1 MSRLYGPVLKK
12 GTKGVLAATVTML
25 LLNSNLSAAND
36 GTITFTGKIS
46 DVTCLVSGGTEDGAP
61 SASGDFTVA
70 LDQVSTSALA
80 TNNAVAG
87 DKKFYISLKGQEC
100 ASGKTANI
108 LYERAQS
115 AAIDS
120 VTGRLK
126 NLVSDGSA
134 AQNVQIAILNH
145 DKTAL
150 NLNNGHVS
158 HQPKVIANN
167 EARFDYWAQYVA
179 TGGAASA
186 GNVQTSVVYSVA
198 YN

>member
-1 MSRLYGPVLKK
+1 MSKLYVPALKK
-12 GTKGVLAATVTML
+12 GTNGVLAATVTLL
-25 LLNSNLSAAND
+25 LLNSNLSAASD

-46 DVTCLVSGGTEDGAP
+46 DVTCLVTGGTENGTA
-61 SASGDFTVA
+61 SAGGDFTVA
-70 LDQVSTSALA
+70 LDQISTSALA
-80 TNNAVAG
+80 VNNAKAG
-87 DKKFYISLKGQEC
+87 DKKFFISLKGQNC

-108 LYERAQS
+108 VYERAQS

-126 NLVSDGSA
+126 NLSA
-134 AQNVQIAILNH
+134 SGAAKNVQIAILNH
-145 DKTAL
+145 DKSAL

-158 HQPKVIANN
+158 HQAKVIAAN

-186 GNVQTSVVYSVA
+186 GVVQTNVVYSVA

>member
-12 GTKGVLAATVTML
+12 GTKGILAATVTML

-61 SASGDFTVA
+61 SSSGDFTVA

-150 NLNNGHVS
+150 NLNNGHIS

>member
-12 GTKGVLAATVTML
+12 GTKGILAATVTML

-61 SASGDFTVA
+61 SSSGDFTVA

-80 TNNAVAG
+80 ANNAVAG

>member
-1 MSRLYGPVLKK
+1 MSKLYVPALKK
-12 GTKGVLAATVTML
+12 GTNGVLAATVTLL
-25 LLNSNLSAAND
+25 LLNSNLSAASD

-46 DVTCLVSGGTEDGAP
+46 DVTCLVTGGTENGTA
-61 SASGDFTVA
+61 SAGGDFTVA
-70 LDQVSTSALA
+70 LDQISTSALA
-80 TNNAVAG
+80 VNNAKAG
-87 DKKFYISLKGQEC
+87 DKKFFISLKGQNC
-100 ASGKTANI
+100 ATGKTANI
-108 LYERAQS
+108 VYERAQS

-126 NLVSDGSA
+126 NLSA
-134 AQNVQIAILNH
+134 SGAAKNVQIAILNH
-145 DKTAL
+145 DKSAL

-158 HQPKVIANN
+158 HQAKVIAAN

-186 GNVQTSVVYSVA
+186 GVVQTNVVYSVA

>member
-12 GTKGVLAATVTML
+12 GTKGILAATVTML

-61 SASGDFTVA
+61 SSSGDFTVA

>member
-1 MSRLYGPVLKK
+1 MSKLYVPALKK
-12 GTKGVLAATVTML
+12 GTKGVLAATVTLL
-25 LLNSNLSAAND
+25 LLNSNLSAASD

-46 DVTCLVSGGTEDGAP
+46 DVTCLVTGGTEDGAA
-61 SASGDFTVA
+61 SAGGDFTVA
-70 LDQVSTSALA
+70 LDQISTSALA
-80 TNNAVAG
+80 VNNAAAG
-87 DKKFYISLKGQEC
+87 DKKFFISLKGQNC

-108 LYERAQS
+108 VYERAQS

-126 NLVSDGSA
+126 NLSA
-134 AQNVQIAILNH
+134 DSGAAKNVQIAILNH
-145 DKTAL
+145 DKSAL

-158 HQPKVIANN
+158 HQPKVIAAN

-186 GNVQTSVVYSVA
+186 GVVQTNVVYSVA